1 MKKRLVVIGNGMA
14 GMRTVEELLSIA
26 PEKYEISVFGAE
38 AYGNYNRI
46 MLSAVLSGEKV
57 IEDIMINNRQWYE
70 ENAITLYA
78 GPDKTVVKID
88 RDAKQVHAQDGLS
101 VSYDVL
107 LIATGSRPFI
117 LPIPG
122 HQLAGVICFRDII
135 DVNTMLSY
143 SKTHKTAV
151 VLGGGLLGLEA
162 ANGLALQGMA
172 VTVLHDGE
180 FLLNRQL
187 DPQAATLLRKALEQ
201 RGIKFKMCAKTEAL
215 LGDDNAHV
223 SAVKFVDG
231 DVLDCDLFVMA
242 IGIRPNMALAQ
253 EAGLVCERGIVV
265 NDGLQTSDPCIY
277 SVGECIQHRGNTF
290 GLVAPLF
297 DQAKVCADHLGATG
311 QAEFIH
317 LPTATKLKVTGINV
331 FSVGDFIGVEGTQ
344 IIHFSDA
351 KAGVYKKL
359 VIKDEQLVGAVL
371 YGDTAD
377 SSWYQSLLENNQN
390 IAGVRDS
397 LIFGYTYATE
407 TEAA

>member
-1 MKKRLVVIGNGMA
+1 MA

-187 DPQAATLLRKALEQ
+187 DSQAATLLRKALEQ

-215 LGDDNAHV
+215 LGDDNGHV

-331 FSVGDFIGVEGTQ
+331 FSVGDFIGEEGTQ

>member
-1 MKKRLVVIGNGMA
+1 MA

-26 PEKYEISVFGAE
+26 PDQYEISVFGAE

-187 DPQAATLLRKALEQ
+187 DSQAATLLRKALEQ

-215 LGDDNAHV
+215 LGDDNGHV

-253 EAGLVCERGIVV
+253 EAGLICERGIVV

-331 FSVGDFIGVEGTQ
+331 FSVGDFIGEEGTQ

>member
-1 MKKRLVVIGNGMA
+1 
-14 GMRTVEELLSIA
+14 MRTVEELLSIA
-26 PEKYEISVFGAE
+26 PDKYQISVFGAE

-57 IEDIMINNRQWYE
+57 IEDIMINSRQWYE
-70 ENAITLYA
+70 ENNITLYA

-88 RDAKQVHAQDGLS
+88 RENRQVHTQDGLYLD
-101 VSYDVL
+101 YDVL
-107 LIATGSRPFI
+107 LIATGSKPFI

-122 HQLAGVICFRDII
+122 HELAGVICFRDII

-162 ANGLALQGMA
+162 ANGLALQGMN

-187 DPQAATLLRKALEQ
+187 DSQAAALLRKALEQ
-201 RGIKFKMCAKTEAL
+201 RNIKFKMCAKTQAL
-215 LGDDNAHV
+215 LGDDNGHV
-223 SAVKFVDG
+223 SAVQFADG
-231 DVLDCDLFVMA
+231 EVIDCDLFVMA
-242 IGIRPNMALAQ
+242 IGIRPNMVLAQ
-253 EAGLVCERGIVV
+253 QAGLVCERGVVV

-297 DQAKVCADHLGATG
+297 DQAKVCANHLGGDAS
-311 QAEFIH
+311 AEFIY

-331 FSVGDFIGVEGTQ
+331 FSVGDFIGDESTQ
-344 IIHFSDA
+344 IIKFSDA
-351 KAGVYKKL
+351 KTGIYKKL
-359 VIKDEQLVGAVL
+359 VIKNNTLTGAVL

-377 SSWYQSLLENNQN
+377 GGWYQSLMESGHN
-390 IAGVRDS
+390 IAGMRDT
-397 LIFGYTYATE
+397 LIFGPAYAAE
-407 TEAA
+407 REAA